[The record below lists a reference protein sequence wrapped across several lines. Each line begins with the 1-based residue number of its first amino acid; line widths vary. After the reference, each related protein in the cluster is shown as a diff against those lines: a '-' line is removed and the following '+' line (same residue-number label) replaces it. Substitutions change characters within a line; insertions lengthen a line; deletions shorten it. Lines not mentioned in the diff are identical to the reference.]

1 MSKKFRNSILGFN
14 RDDVMAF
21 VLEAKD
27 NEIKFKKTIDEL
39 NEKIG
44 QLQASLDEMSLLQEQ
59 TAAILKE
66 TEKELNT
73 YKERE
78 GTLTKLS
85 ESIGRL
91 YLVAQAN
98 ANAVVASA
106 NDSAAESERIVQ
118 SNLEV
123 ACSAESKLAE
133 ISEVLNEKTKA
144 YLSEINELEQDL
156 AAVKERI
163 SANNA
168 DILER
173 QATLDSVIAG
183 ANE

>member
-1 MSKKFRNSILGFN
+1 MSKKFRSSILGFN

-21 VLEAKD
+21 VLETKD

-39 NEKIG
+39 NGKIE
-44 QLQASLDEMSLLQEQ
+44 QLQTSFDEISLLQEQ
-59 TAAILKE
+59 TATILKE
-66 TEKELNT
+66 TEKQLNA

-78 GTLTKLS
+78 ASLTKLS

-106 NDSAAESERIVQ
+106 NDSAAESDRIVQ
-118 SNLEV
+118 SNLDV
-123 ACSAESKLAE
+123 ATSAEIKLAE

-144 YLSEINELEQDL
+144 YLNEINELEQDL
-156 AAVKERI
+156 SAVKERI
-163 SANNA
+163 IANNVS
-168 DILER
+168 ISER

-183 ANE
+183 AKE

>member
-1 MSKKFRNSILGFN
+1 MSKKFRSSILGFN

-78 GTLTKLS
+78 DSLTKLS

-98 ANAVVASA
+98 ANAVVAAA

-163 SANNA
+163 SANSS